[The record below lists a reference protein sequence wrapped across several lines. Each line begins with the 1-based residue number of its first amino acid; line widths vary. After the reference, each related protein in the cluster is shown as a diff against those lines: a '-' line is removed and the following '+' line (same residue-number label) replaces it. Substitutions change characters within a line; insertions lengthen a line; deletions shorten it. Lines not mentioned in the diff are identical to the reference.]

1 VNGDVVFDGLLG
13 PTLPGE
19 DRVQRLDRL
28 ARADERRRAD
38 ELGEKLATEHSVV
51 FEALIAGGEVVS
63 RPRGADV
70 QAREQ
75 VGPELGHP
83 LSVSEILPP

>member
-1 VNGDVVFDGLLG
+1 VKGDVVFDGLVG
-13 PTLPGE
+13 PALAGE
-19 DRVQRLDRL
+19 DRVKRLDRL
-28 ARADERRRAD
+28 LRAHQRSRTD
-38 ELGEKLATEHSVV
+38 ELGEELTTEHSVV
-51 FEALIAGGEVVS
+51 FEVLITGGEVVS

-75 VGPELGHP
+75 VGPKLGHP

>member
-1 VNGDVVFDGLLG
+1 
-13 PTLPGE
+13 
-19 DRVQRLDRL
+19 
-28 ARADERRRAD
+28 
-38 ELGEKLATEHSVV
+38 VV
-51 FEALIAGGEVVS
+51 FEVLITGGEVVS

-75 VGPELGHP
+75 VGPKLGHP